1 MKNLKFLAGII
12 SIVIAFTFSSCTN
25 EPIDPAIN
33 LDNFNQTCAVP
44 TSFQVGSFINNNSV
58 SLSWV
63 AGAGETGWT
72 IEYGLVGFA
81 LGTGATVT
89 SQTTTITV
97 AGLNSS
103 NSYSFY
109 LKSNCSSTSS
119 SSWVGPVTIQAIV
132 VNPNCVNPSNLT
144 AVRNATLNTNVDL
157 AWTAGGTE
165 TQWEIQYGLT
175 GFAIGSGTIVSSTTS
190 TKQIS
195 NILTT
200 SSYDFYVRA
209 KCSATEN
216 SGWIGPI
223 VLNSIGGA
231 VSGDYFPMAIN
242 NYWNYDN
249 GSGTKSFKLISI
261 ESINSLNYY
270 KLDNPFLTDMG
281 SGFFTP
287 SDAVCHVRKQNGEY
301 TQRTYLNKPETATS
315 PGISIQ
321 AFDAIFLKD
330 YLNVGDSYTQNINQV
345 TTTSFMGSVNTTN
358 STITYVISIEEKNV
372 SLTVG
377 SQTFSNVIKT
387 KTISSN
393 STGIY
398 SISYNWYAKN
408 IGPIKQI
415 NYSSDGV
422 TINSQIS
429 ILNYILN

>member
-157 AWTAGGTE
+157 TWTAGGTE

-195 NILTT
+195 NILAT
-200 SSYDFYVRA
+200 SDYDFYVRA

-216 SGWIGPI
+216 SGWIGPKNVSAVGQNGSNVFYAKVNGTEFVDVS
-223 VLNSIGGA
+223 VLTGSLTFNNSPSIIISATNAAENSIEIT
-231 VSGDYFPMAIN
+231 VKN
-242 NYWNYDN
+242 
-249 GSGTKSFKLISI
+249 
-261 ESINSLNYY
+261 
-270 KLDNPFLTDMG
+270 
-281 SGFFTP
+281 
-287 SDAVCHVRKQNGEY
+287 
-301 TQRTYLNKPETATS
+301 
-315 PGISIQ
+315 
-321 AFDAIFLKD
+321 DAI
-330 YLNVGDSYTQNINQV
+330 VGVPY
-345 TTTSFMGSVNTTN
+345 FNTTN
-358 STITYVISIEEKNV
+358 IFDDKFEFRYWEPVPYSLTTLLNGSITITEK
-372 SLTVG
+372 TTTRIKG
-377 SQTFSNVIKT
+377 TFYFDAV
-387 KTISSN
+387 
-393 STGIY
+393 
-398 SISYNWYAKN
+398 
-408 IGPIKQI
+408 
-415 NYSSDGV
+415 DGTFAIRHITEGTFDV
-422 TINSQIS
+422 A
-429 ILNYILN
+429 LP